1 MPFVPAADKSVRL
14 THLGLPVTDL
24 DKSIAFYKKWAGM
37 EVTDRPKDPV
47 GIKGARLAQK
57 GGGNF
62 VISLLEMPVAMAL
75 PMPGVMHLGLECNSK
90 AQVDKIANDAKKAGI
105 LISGPVDSGPDLGYQ
120 TYISDPDG
128 NNLEFS
134 FGQRLGIVGG

>member
-1 MPFVPAADKSVRL
+1 MATASARL

-24 DKSIAFYKKWAGM
+24 AKSIAFYEKWTGM
-37 EVTDRPKDPV
+37 KVQERPKDPV

-57 GGGNF
+57 KGDF
-62 VISLLEMPVAMAL
+62 TISLLEMPMQMAL
-75 PMPGVMHLGLECNSK
+75 PMPGVMHLGLDCTSK
-90 AQVDKIANDAKKAGI
+90 AQVDKIAADAKKAGI

-120 TYISDPDG
+120 TYIADPDG

-134 FGQRLGIVGG
+134 FGQKVGLAED